1 MKIYNGSSWSEAR
14 AFRFFDGGSW
24 TTVKRGWIFN
34 GTSWIQ
40 HYPNLPQILSSPY
53 ITGNSTVG
61 SQLTINIGAWNSD
74 ESFAP
79 SSYIYEWRRN
89 GVTISGATS
98 VNYTTVPADVGT
110 SITAQLTAVNLRG
123 SVSYTASNSIQ
134 IIPQSLSGLSLTD
147 ITSTPSAPSSVSVSG
162 GTNTW
167 SASWTNTGAPTYGV
181 RTNNGGVSYSG
192 GTSATGYSASAGS
205 ATVWVKSINNSG
217 TVSISWS
224 PAYGAGGYTVSYSG
238 AASGSTNTTST
249 SFSISSVP
257 TGSNLSVSVTPYAP
271 GNVNITGGS
280 QSSSITLTQRE
291 SAETSG
297 STSSIVD
304 PVYAPT
310 YISFSES
317 GFTGQV
323 LTYPNSNFYTYPFY
337 IVRPG
342 ATLSVSNVSA
352 NGTNPTISYQWQ
364 QNAGGGWTSLGATGS
379 SYTISSG
386 QGPGGI
392 EYRCQIT
399 ASNSAGSTST
409 TTSSTGAVVNY
420 AGTTKAPPGGEWKNN
435 ISPVGGTLY
444 ISEPAN
450 TYGVGSGFE
459 NWNFAPTWGYDIYIY
474 RSTTSGGTYT
484 LHSTHVKSY
493 NGGTQVTQTKTTAG
507 WYYAIVYTYNGN
519 SVNGGSIR
527 IPSSG
532 GFQLT

>member
-40 HYPNLPQILSSPY
+40 HYPNLPQLLSNPY
-53 ITGNSTVG
+53 LTGNSTAG
-61 SQLTINIGAWNSD
+61 SQLAINIGAWNGD
-74 ESFAP
+74 ESYIP
-79 SSYIYEWRRN
+79 TSYTYEWRRN

-98 VNYTTVPADVGT
+98 NVYTTTTSDVGT
-110 SITAQLTAVNLRG
+110 SISAQVTAINLRG
-123 SVSYTASNSIQ
+123 SVSYSTSNSIS
-134 IIPQSLSGLSLTD
+134 IIPQSVSGLSLTD
-147 ITSTPSAPSSVSVSG
+147 ITSTPSQPSTVTVTG

-217 TVSISWS
+217 TVSVSWS
-224 PAYGAGGYTVSYSG
+224 PTFGAGGYTVSYSG
-238 AASGSTNTTST
+238 AANGSTNTSATSI
-249 SFSISSVP
+249 SFSSIP
-257 TGSNLSVSVTPYAP
+257 TGSNLSVTVTPYAP
-271 GNVNITGGS
+271 GNTNITGGS

-291 SAETSG
+291 SAESSG

-364 QNAGGGWTSLGATGS
+364 QNAGGGWSNLGATGS

-392 EYRCQIT
+392 EFRCQIT

-409 TTSSTGAVVNY
+409 TTSSTGAVVNF
-420 AGTTKAPPGGEWKNN
+420 AGTSKAPPGGEWKNN
-435 ISPVGGTLY
+435 LAVGGTLY

-450 TYGVGSGFE
+450 TYGVGSSFE
-459 NWNFAPTWGYDIYIY
+459 NWSFAPTWGYDIYIY
-474 RSTTSGGTYT
+474 RSSTSGGTYT
-484 LHSTHVKSY
+484 LHSSHVKSY
-493 NGGTQVTQTKTTAG
+493 NGGTQVTQTKTTTG
-507 WYYAIVYTYNGN
+507 WYYATVYTYNGN
-519 SVNGGSIR
+519 SVNGNSIR

>member
-40 HYPNLPQILSSPY
+40 HYPNLPQLLSNPY
-53 ITGNSTVG
+53 LTGNSTAG
-61 SQLTINIGAWNSD
+61 SQLAINIGAWNGD
-74 ESFAP
+74 ESYIP
-79 SSYIYEWRRN
+79 TSYTYEWRRN

-98 VNYTTVPADVGT
+98 NVYTTTTSDVGT
-110 SITAQLTAVNLRG
+110 SISAQVTAINLRG
-123 SVSYTASNSIQ
+123 SVSYSTSNSIS
-134 IIPQSLSGLSLTD
+134 IIPQSVSGLSLTD
-147 ITSTPSAPSSVSVSG
+147 ITSTPSQPSTVTVTG

-217 TVSISWS
+217 TVSVSWS
-224 PAYGAGGYTVSYSG
+224 PTFGAGGYTVSYSG
-238 AASGSTNTTST
+238 AANGSTNTSATSI
-249 SFSISSVP
+249 SFSSIP
-257 TGSNLSVSVTPYAP
+257 TGSNLSVTVTPYAP
-271 GNVNITGGS
+271 GNTNITGGS

-291 SAETSG
+291 SAESSG

-323 LTYPNSNFYTYPFY
+323 LTYPNSNTYSYPFY

-364 QNAGGGWTSLGATGS
+364 SNSGSGWSSLGASGS

-420 AGTTKAPPGGEWKNN
+420 AGTTKPASGSWANN
-435 ISPVGGTLY
+435 ISPVG
-444 ISEPAN
+444 
-450 TYGVGSGFE
+450 
-459 NWNFAPTWGYDIYIY
+459 
-474 RSTTSGGTYT
+474 
-484 LHSTHVKSY
+484 
-493 NGGTQVTQTKTTAG
+493 
-507 WYYAIVYTYNGN
+507 
-519 SVNGGSIR
+519 
-527 IPSSG
+527 
-532 GFQLT
+532 